1 MSNEVVH
8 YTLDE
13 SIAVIRLDDGKV
25 NALSHA
31 VLDGLHAALDRAEKD
46 EAKAVVLAGREGRFS
61 AGFDL
66 SVMSEGIESANQL
79 ACKGGELAIC
89 LYDSPRPVVLA
100 VTGHALAMGAILLMS
115 ADERIGA
122 DGPFKIGLNEV
133 TIGMTLPEFA
143 LILAEERLSR
153 RHLFRATSAAEIY
166 TPIGAID
173 AGFLDRVVAPEDV
186 LSEAIARARSM
197 AETLDE
203 TAHRNTKRALRKTDV
218 ERLRHSL
225 ETGTIF

>member
-1 MSNEVVH
+1 MGSEIVH
-8 YTLDE
+8 YTFDE

-31 VLDGLHAALDRAEKD
+31 ALDALQAALDSAEKD
-46 EAKAVVLAGREGRFS
+46 DAKAVVLAGREGRFS

-66 SVMSEGIESANQL
+66 SVINEGIESANQL
-79 ACKGGELAIC
+79 ASKGGELAIR

-143 LILAEERLSR
+143 LILAEARLSR

-166 TPIGAID
+166 TPTNAID

-197 AETLDE
+197 AETLE
-203 TAHRNTKRALRKTDV
+203 EAAHKNTKRALRQTDV
-218 ERLRHSL
+218 ERLRRSL
-225 ETGTIF
+225 ETGTAF